1 MKLPCRA
8 NSRAL
13 LACLFLIGLHAAQD
27 AAASNKPI
35 KSKRHHPAQR
45 SPIRP
50 DANDNELMKAYRDL
64 SRGQLDL
71 AAEEYQAVLTRRP
84 HEKDALLGLA
94 VIYQRKLQ
102 TERAARLYRQV
113 LNEDMGN
120 AAAAAGLIS
129 LSIPADPVAAES
141 QLKEL
146 LDIRPSSP
154 ELQYALGSALAYQ
167 QRLSEARQAF
177 YIAYSLAPD
186 NALYA
191 YNLAVSLDRLNQPKA
206 ALPYYEKSLRLSKT
220 DKTLF
225 DANAVKRRISKLT
238 GQPSQELMR

>member
-1 MKLPCRA
+1 MKLL
-8 NSRAL
+8 SRINGTAL
-13 LACLFLIGLHAAQD
+13 LACLFLPGLHAIPD
-27 AAASNKPI
+27 AAASDMPAR
-35 KSKRHHPAQR
+35 SKRHPAQHRQIR
-45 SPIRP
+45 S
-50 DANDNELMKAYRDL
+50 DADGNELSKAYRDL
-64 SRGQLDL
+64 SRGQLNQ
-71 AAEEYQAVLTRRP
+71 AEKEYQAVLTKRP

-102 TERAARLYRQV
+102 SARAARLYRQV

-120 AAAAAGLIS
+120 ATAAAGLIS

-146 LDIRPSSP
+146 LDIRPASP
-154 ELQYALGSALAYQ
+154 ELQYALGSALAFQ
-167 QRLSEARQAF
+167 QRLGEAQQAF

-186 NALYA
+186 SALYA

-206 ALPYYEKSLRLSKT
+206 ALSYYEKSLRLSNT

-225 DANAVKRRISKLT
+225 DADAVKRRISKLT
-238 GQPSQELMR
+238 GQPLQERVR

>member
-1 MKLPCRA
+1 MKLPFKA
-8 NSRAL
+8 NSAVL
-13 LACLFLIGLHAAQD
+13 LSCLFLIGLHAA
-27 AAASNKPI
+27 NGKPI
-35 KSKRHHPAQR
+35 KGKRPPAQR
-45 SPIRP
+45 RQVRTGG
-50 DANDNELMKAYRDL
+50 DELMKAYRDL
-64 SRGQLDL
+64 SRGQLDP
-71 AAEEYQAVLTRRP
+71 AEKEYQAVLTRHP

-94 VIYQRKLQ
+94 VISQRRQQLA
-102 TERAARLYRQV
+102 RAARLYRQV

-154 ELQYALGSALAYQ
+154 ELQYALGSALAFQ

-177 YIAYSLAPD
+177 YIAYSMAPD
-186 NALYA
+186 SALYA

-206 ALPYYEKSLRLSKT
+206 ALPYYEKSLRLSGT

-225 DANAVKRRISKLT
+225 NANAVKRRISDISGLGEEK
-238 GQPSQELMR
+238 R

>member
-1 MKLPCRA
+1 MKLPAKA

-13 LACLFLIGLHAAQD
+13 LIYLFLISLYALQD

-35 KSKRHHPAQR
+35 KRTRHHPAQR

-50 DANDNELMKAYRDL
+50 DADDNALQKAYLDL
-64 SRGQLDL
+64 SRGHLDL
-71 AAEEYQAVLTRRP
+71 AAEEYPAVLTRHP

-94 VIYQRKLQ
+94 VIYQRIQQ
-102 TERAARLYRQV
+102 TERAAHFYRQV

-120 AAAAAGLIS
+120 ATAAAGLIS
-129 LSIPADPVAAES
+129 LSIPADPVTAES

-154 ELQYALGSALAYQ
+154 ELQYALGNALAFQ

-191 YNLAVSLDRLNQPKA
+191 YNLAVSLDRLHQPDA
-206 ALPYYEKSLRLSKT
+206 ALPYYEKSLRLSK
-220 DKTLF
+220 F
-225 DANAVKRRISKLT
+225 DRTMFDPNAVERRIR
-238 GQPSQELMR
+238 ELKK

>member
-1 MKLPCRA
+1 MKLPFKA
-8 NSRAL
+8 NSAVL
-13 LACLFLIGLHAAQD
+13 LSCLFLIGLHAAQA
-27 AAASNKPI
+27 AAASGKPI
-35 KSKRHHPAQR
+35 KGKRHSAQR

-50 DANDNELMKAYRDL
+50 DANGNELSKAYRDL
-64 SRGQLDL
+64 SRGQLDQ
-71 AAEEYQAVLTRRP
+71 AAEEYQAVLTGHP

-94 VIYQRKLQ
+94 VIYQRRQQ

-146 LDIRPSSP
+146 LDIQPSSP
-154 ELQYALGSALAYQ
+154 ELQYALGSALAFQ

-177 YIAYSLAPD
+177 YIAYSMAPD

-191 YNLAVSLDRLNQPKA
+191 YNLAVSLDRLSQPKA

-225 DANAVKRRISKLT
+225 DANAVRRRISRLT
-238 GQPSQELMR
+238 GLPPQEWRR